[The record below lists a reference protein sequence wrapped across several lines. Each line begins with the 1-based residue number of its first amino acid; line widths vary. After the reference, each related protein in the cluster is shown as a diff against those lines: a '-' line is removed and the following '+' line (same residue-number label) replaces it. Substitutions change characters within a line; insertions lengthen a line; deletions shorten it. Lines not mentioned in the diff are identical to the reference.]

1 MAKRRILLPLD
12 GSDFGRM
19 AFRTV
24 GRLFDPD
31 TTHVTVAHV
40 APVPE
45 GVTGPLPPPSLTAG
59 WNDGLIAP
67 WRDPVDAQHPIY
79 QSQAWVSTREE
90 VIDAMEDDVRRLSE
104 AGYEVSLA
112 VRFGEPAQEL
122 ADLVEEGDVDAVVI
136 ATHGRSG
143 LSRAVLGSVAERL
156 LRMVVVPVVMVRPH
170 DSGTDPSPVAPQY
183 G

>member
-1 MAKRRILLPLD
+1 MAKRKILLPLD

-24 GRLFDPD
+24 GRLFDPEA
-31 TTHVTVAHV
+31 THLTIAHV
-40 APVPE
+40 APIPE
-45 GVTGPLPPPSLTAG
+45 GVAGPLPPPSIIAG
-59 WNDGLIAP
+59 WSESVLMP
-67 WRDPVDAQHPIY
+67 WRDRAQFQHPIY

-90 VIDAMEDDVRRLSE
+90 VLDALDDDVKRLAE

-112 VRFGEPAQEL
+112 VRFGDPAQEL
-122 ADLVEEGDVDAVVI
+122 ADLVDEEGVDAVVI

-170 DSGTDPSPVAPQY
+170 DVGIEETPLAPF

>member
-1 MAKRRILLPLD
+1 MSKRKILLPLD

-24 GRLFDPD
+24 GRLFDPE

-45 GVTGPLPPPSLTAG
+45 GVTGPLPPPSLIVG
-59 WNDGLIAP
+59 WSDSVTMP
-67 WRDPVDAQHPIY
+67 WRERADFQHPIY

-90 VIDAMEDDVRRLSE
+90 VIDAMDDDVRRLAE
-104 AGYEVSLA
+104 AGYQVSLA
-112 VRFGEPAQEL
+112 VRFGDPAQEL
-122 ADLVEEGDVDAVVI
+122 ADLVEEEDVDAVVI

-143 LSRAVLGSVAERL
+143 LSRALLGSVAERL
-156 LRMVVVPVVMVRPH
+156 LRMVVVPVIMVRPH
-170 DSGTDPSPVAPQY
+170 DVGTDPSPLAPF

>member
-1 MAKRRILLPLD
+1 MPKRKVLLPLD

-45 GVTGPLPPPSLTAG
+45 GVTGPLPPPSVIAG
-59 WNDGLIAP
+59 WSETAAMP
-67 WRDPVDAQHPIY
+67 WRDQEGTRHPIY

-90 VIDAMEDDVRRLSE
+90 VIDAMEDDVRRLAE
-104 AGYEVSLA
+104 AGYQVSLA
-112 VRFGEPAQEL
+112 VRFGDPAQEL
-122 ADLVEEGDVDAVVI
+122 ADLVEEEDVDAVVM

-143 LSRAVLGSVAERL
+143 LSRALLGSVADRL

-170 DSGTDPSPVAPQY
+170 DVGTDPLPLAPFA
-183 G
+183 

>member
-1 MAKRRILLPLD
+1 MAKRKILLPLD

-31 TTHVTVAHV
+31 TTHLTIAHV

-45 GVTGPLPPPSLTAG
+45 GVAGPLPPPSIIAG
-59 WNDGLIAP
+59 WSDSVLMP
-67 WRDPVDAQHPIY
+67 WRDRSQFQHPIY

-90 VIDAMEDDVRRLSE
+90 VIDALDDDVKRLAE
-104 AGYEVSLA
+104 AGYDVSLA
-112 VRFGEPAQEL
+112 VRFGDPAQEL
-122 ADLVEEGDVDAVVI
+122 ADLVEEEDVDAVVI

-156 LRMVVVPVVMVRPH
+156 LRMVVVPVVMVRAH
-170 DSGTDPSPVAPQY
+170 DVGIEETPLAPF

>member
-1 MAKRRILLPLD
+1 MVKRKILLPLD

-24 GRLFDPD
+24 GRLFDHES
-31 TTHVTVAHV
+31 THVTIAHV

-45 GVTGPLPPPSLTAG
+45 GVSGPLPPPSIVAG
-59 WNDGLIAP
+59 YGDSVLMP
-67 WRDPVDAQHPIY
+67 WRDRPGFQHPIY

-90 VIDAMEDDVRRLSE
+90 VIDAMDDDVRRLAE

-112 VRFGEPAQEL
+112 VRFGDPAQEL
-122 ADLVEEGDVDAVVI
+122 ADLVDEEDVDAVVM

-143 LSRAVLGSVAERL
+143 LSRAVLGSVADKL
-156 LRMVVVPVVMVRPH
+156 LRMVRVPVVMVRGALVE
-170 DSGTDPSPVAPQY
+170 DAPPFVPI

>member
-1 MAKRRILLPLD
+1 MTKRKILLPLD

-24 GRLFDPD
+24 GRLFDPES
-31 TTHVTVAHV
+31 THLTIAHV
-40 APVPE
+40 APVPD
-45 GVTGPLPPPSLTAG
+45 GVAGPLPPPSIISG
-59 WNDGLIAP
+59 WSDSVLMP
-67 WRDPVDAQHPIY
+67 WRERAQFQHPVY

-90 VIDAMEDDVRRLSE
+90 VIDAFDDDVKRLAE
-104 AGYEVSLA
+104 AGYDVSLA
-112 VRFGEPAQEL
+112 VRFGDPAQEL
-122 ADLVEEGDVDAVVI
+122 ADLVDEEGVAAVVI

-156 LRMVVVPVVMVRPH
+156 LRMVVVPVIMVRPH
-170 DSGTDPSPVAPQY
+170 DVGIEETPLAPF

>member
-1 MAKRRILLPLD
+1 MVKRKILLPLD

-19 AFRTV
+19 AFRSV
-24 GRLFDPD
+24 GRLFDPE
-31 TTHVTVAHV
+31 TTHVTVVHV

-45 GVTGPLPPPSLTAG
+45 GVSGPLPPPSIVAG
-59 WNDGLIAP
+59 YGDSVLLP
-67 WRDPVDAQHPIY
+67 WRDRPGFQHPIY

-90 VIDAMEDDVRRLSE
+90 VIDAMDDDVRRLTE

-112 VRFGEPAQEL
+112 VRFGDPAQEL
-122 ADLVEEGDVDAVVI
+122 ADLVDEEGVDAVVI

-156 LRMVVVPVVMVRPH
+156 LRMVVVPVVMVRPQ
-170 DSGTDPSPVAPQY
+170 DAGIDPTPLAPF

>member
-1 MAKRRILLPLD
+1 MAKRKILLPLD

-24 GRLFDPD
+24 GRLFDPES
-31 TTHVTVAHV
+31 THLTIAHV
-40 APVPE
+40 APIPE
-45 GVTGPLPPPSLTAG
+45 GVAGPLPPPSIIAG
-59 WNDGLIAP
+59 WSDSVLMP
-67 WRDPVDAQHPIY
+67 WRDRAQFQHPIY

-90 VIDAMEDDVRRLSE
+90 VIDALDDDVKRLAE

-112 VRFGEPAQEL
+112 VRFGDPAQEL
-122 ADLVEEGDVDAVVI
+122 ADLVDEEGVDAVVI

-156 LRMVVVPVVMVRPH
+156 LRMVVVPVVMVRSH
-170 DSGTDPSPVAPQY
+170 DVGIEETPLAPF

>member
-1 MAKRRILLPLD
+1 MTKRKILLPLD

-24 GRLFDPD
+24 GRLFDPES
-31 TTHVTVAHV
+31 THLTIAHV
-40 APVPE
+40 APVPD
-45 GVTGPLPPPSLTAG
+45 GVAGPLPPPSIISG
-59 WNDGLIAP
+59 WSDSVLMP
-67 WRDPVDAQHPIY
+67 WRERAQFQHPVY

-90 VIDAMEDDVRRLSE
+90 VIDAFDDDVKRLAE
-104 AGYEVSLA
+104 AGYDVSLA
-112 VRFGEPAQEL
+112 VRFGDPAQEL
-122 ADLVEEGDVDAVVI
+122 ADLVDEEGVDAVVI

-156 LRMVVVPVVMVRPH
+156 LRMVVVPVIMVRPH
-170 DSGTDPSPVAPQY
+170 DVGIEETPLAPF